1 VEITFRVPRI
11 PAGAISN
18 VVGLLG
24 LVTIA
29 VAVGFLLHNWAWSL
43 LVGGIFAVGL
53 AVVAQAA
60 AEAPSKAVKARP
72 RVVAEAAK
80 AS

>member
-1 VEITFRVPRI
+1 MEITFRVPRI

-24 LVTIA
+24 LVAIA
-29 VAVGFLLHNWAWSL
+29 VAVGFLTGDWAWSL
-43 LVGGIFAVGL
+43 LTGGIFAVGL

-60 AEAPSKAVKARP
+60 AEAPHTAGKARP
-72 RVVAEAAK
+72 RVVTEAAK